1 MLKLITPA
9 TTSILG
15 LTATKNYLKVEH
27 SADDDLINDII
38 IPSAI
43 AAVEA
48 FSGYKSAPQ
57 TWEQYEEGGA
67 DKITLDLAPITSVDS
82 LTVYE
87 NFDSTGYLI
96 TASTDFRIVDNDLYH
111 ADGYWNT
118 MRSGDGYTI
127 RYTVGDW
134 DSDDYRLAAL
144 SAAALRTAA
153 WMYENREEFLTMVQ
167 EAHTLNFDFSHIP
180 AGAKVLLAHFSR
192 NLGF

>member
-15 LTATKNYLKVEH
+15 ITATKNYLKVEH
-27 SADDDLINDII
+27 TTDDSLLTDII

-43 AAVEA
+43 SAVEA
-48 FSGYKSAPQ
+48 FSGYRTAPQ
-57 TWEQYEEGGA
+57 IWEQYEEGGV
-67 DKITLDLAPITSVDS
+67 DKISLNEAPVSSVDS
-82 LTVYE
+82 VTVYE

-96 TASTDFRIVDNDLYH
+96 TVSTDFRIVDNDLYH
-111 ADGYWNT
+111 ADGYWDK

-127 RYTVGDW
+127 RYTVGSWD
-134 DSDDYRLAAL
+134 DSDYRIAAL

-153 WMYENREEFLTMVQ
+153 WLYENREEFLVSVQ
-167 EAHTLNFDFSHIP
+167 ESHMLNFDFSRIP
-180 AGAKVLLAHFSR
+180 AGAKVLLASFAR